1 MASMSAREFNQ
12 NTSRAT
18 RLAQGE
24 PVFVTNRGKIE
35 YVLINI
41 DDYHEIQGIGQ
52 SSLLDALQMPEA
64 ANIDLE
70 IAPRTIEAPKEL
82 AL

>member
-1 MASMSAREFNQ
+1 MSAREFNQ

-18 RLAQGE
+18 RLAQEE
-24 PVFVTNRGKIE
+24 PVFVTNRGRIE

-41 DDYHEIQGIGQ
+41 DNYYEIQGITQ
-52 SSLLDALQMPEA
+52 TSLLGAFHMPEA

-70 IAPRTIEAPKEL
+70 IAPRTVEAPREL
-82 AL
+82 LL